1 VNNNQPTKEA
11 NQMTT
16 DYMIKIELRKV
27 KQGEYFRRKPTA
39 KTEFIRGHYNR
50 KDSFGSANFACNDT
64 EDWNREIYLKP
75 STMVYIEPTY

>member
-1 VNNNQPTKEA
+1 
-11 NQMTT
+11 MTN

-64 EDWNREIYLKP
+64 EDWNREIFLKP
-75 STMVYIEPTY
+75 STRVFIEPTY

>member
-11 NQMTT
+11 NPMSN

-64 EDWNREIYLKP
+64 ENWNREIYLKP

>member
-1 VNNNQPTKEA
+1 
-11 NQMTT
+11 MTT

-27 KQGEYFRRKPTA
+27 KQGEYFRRKPMA

-50 KDSFGSANFACNDT
+50 KNQYDGFANFACNDT
-64 EDWNREIYLKP
+64 EDMNREIFLKP